1 MGWQPRGAI
10 PVLHEE
16 SGQLQISQPACLPAS
31 RAETHR
37 FLFFTRRFPLRRSAD
52 NQKQPHF
59 FPHTNSAVAVSL
71 RMIPP
76 AFAESSHLQNTHP
89 TVAPLTQFF
98 IAAFSRRSTARRI
111 DASHS
116 IASIITNIIIML
128 IMARTFQVL

>member
-37 FLFFTRRFPLRRSAD
+37 FLFFTRRFPLRRSPD
-52 NQKQPHF
+52 NQKQPRF
-59 FPHTNSAVAVSL
+59 FPHTKSAVAVVVSL

-76 AFAESSHLQNTHP
+76 RLS
-89 TVAPLTQFF
+89 
-98 IAAFSRRSTARRI
+98 
-111 DASHS
+111 
-116 IASIITNIIIML
+116 
-128 IMARTFQVL
+128 